1 MLKEKSKKSNVKFK
15 KQLKRKTNPA
25 LIELITKAGKLKEWR
40 RVAEIL
46 VSSTKKYSSI
56 NLSEIDKKSEAGNT
70 IVVLGKVLSK
80 GELTKKIRICA
91 LSFSKHAEEKIS
103 KNKSEAVLLINEI
116 NKNHKAEGVKI
127 LQ

>member
-1 MLKEKSKKSNVKFK
+1 MIDEKSKKSNVKFK

-25 LIELITKAGKLKEWR
+25 IIEIIRKAGKIKEWR

-46 VSSTKKYSSI
+46 VGAAKKYSSI
-56 NLSEIDKKSEAGNT
+56 NLSEIDKKGETGDT

-91 LSFSKHAEEKIS
+91 LSFSKEAELKI
-103 KNKSEAVLLINEI
+103 KKDKSEAVLLIHEI
-116 NKNHKAEGVKI
+116 NKNQKAEGVKI

>member
-1 MLKEKSKKSNVKFK
+1 MINDKVKKSNVKFK
-15 KQLKRKTNPA
+15 KQLKRKTNPV
-25 LIELITKAGKLKEWR
+25 LIELIAKAGKLKEWR

-46 VSSTKKYSSI
+46 VGGTKKYSAL
-56 NLSEIDKKSEAGNT
+56 NLSDIDKKSEAGDT

-91 LSFSKHAEEKIS
+91 LSFSKEAELKI
-103 KNKSEAVLLINEI
+103 KKDKSEAILLIHEI
-116 NKNHKAEGVKI
+116 NKNQKAEGIKI